1 MDRSNETLG
10 TVNDWSKPP
19 ARDAAKPAAG
29 TKSYAIPFKA
39 LLRGALTVN
48 ATSKKAAVTQARQLL
63 KNASLAVN
71 STSHG
76 AQYPLTGVE
85 VKKQSVKTTKK

>member
-19 ARDAAKPAAG
+19 ARGAAKPAAG
-29 TKSYAIPFKA
+29 TKPYAIPFKA
-39 LLRGALTVN
+39 LLRGALTVS

-63 KNASLAVN
+63 QHAGVGLLDPNGQRTALAF
-71 STSHG
+71 
-76 AQYPLTGVE
+76 E
-85 VKKQSVKTTKK
+85 VKKQKVSTTKK